1 MQTEKEKGL
10 SIGSSKKKILIKYYY
25 ERIRRDVTNFIKW
38 MLLAILTGL
47 VVGGASSA
55 FAACISAATEY
66 RNSHLWV
73 FLCLPLAGI
82 VIVFMYERLGRQD
95 GGTNQVLSTI
105 KSKDNVP
112 FISAPLI
119 FISTLLTHLTGGS
132 AGREGASIQFGGSI
146 GSWLAKL
153 VHLDETDHHVM
164 IMCGMSAAFAAVF
177 GTPMAAAVFA
187 MEVVSVGVMYYAAL
201 LPCVIAS
208 IIAAEFATGVGLN
221 PETFPVARIPQLSV
235 ESGLKMA
242 VIAAGC
248 GLLSILFC
256 VALKAVS
263 GIYGKYLKNPYLRV
277 CVAGCL
283 VIGITMLLGT
293 GDYMGAGNELIAKAV
308 EQGKARPL
316 DFLWKMILTAI
327 TMRAG
332 YRGGE
337 IVPAF
342 SVGAT
347 FGCVAGGLLGFS
359 PEVAAAAS
367 MVALFCGVTNCPI
380 ASMLISFELFGF
392 SGAAYYLIAIS
403 ISYALSGYYS
413 LYKDQIRQDISI
425 KRHIKKKWYYTIE
438 TYLLTYGMIRFVLE
452 NLRYDAVRGSMM
464 GISTSQW
471 ISLIMIILS
480 IGSVCR
486 RKIRKLKGE

>member
-208 IIAAEFATGVGLN
+208 IIAAEFATGVGL
-221 PETFPVARIPQLSV
+221 TRRHFRL
-235 ESGLKMA
+235 
-242 VIAAGC
+242 
-248 GLLSILFC
+248 
-256 VALKAVS
+256 
-263 GIYGKYLKNPYLRV
+263 
-277 CVAGCL
+277 
-283 VIGITMLLGT
+283 
-293 GDYMGAGNELIAKAV
+293 
-308 EQGKARPL
+308 QG
-316 DFLWKMILTAI
+316 FH
-327 TMRAG
+327 
-332 YRGGE
+332 
-337 IVPAF
+337 
-342 SVGAT
+342 
-347 FGCVAGGLLGFS
+347 
-359 PEVAAAAS
+359 
-367 MVALFCGVTNCPI
+367 N
-380 ASMLISFELFGF
+380 
-392 SGAAYYLIAIS
+392 
-403 ISYALSGYYS
+403 
-413 LYKDQIRQDISI
+413 
-425 KRHIKKKWYYTIE
+425 
-438 TYLLTYGMIRFVLE
+438 
-452 NLRYDAVRGSMM
+452 
-464 GISTSQW
+464 
-471 ISLIMIILS
+471 
-480 IGSVCR
+480 
-486 RKIRKLKGE
+486 

>member
-1 MQTEKEKGL
+1 MEKEEKRADQENDTEEQSTEAKSL
-10 SIGSSKKKILIKYYY
+10 LKKKLQYYSS
-25 ERIRRDVTNFIKW
+25 EIQRDVGNLVKWLMIAVLVGCITGAASTLFSFVLKSVTNCRKENEW
-38 MLLAILTGL
+38 MFYLLPVMGL
-47 VVGGASSA
+47 
-55 FAACISAATEY
+55 I
-66 RNSHLWV
+66 
-73 FLCLPLAGI
+73 I
-82 VIVFMYERLGRQD
+82 VYLYEKFGKDD
-95 GGTNQVLSTI
+95 GGTNQVLSTVR
-105 KSKDNVP
+105 SQDDVP
-112 FISAPLI
+112 ILSAPLI
-119 FISTLLTHLTGGS
+119 FISTALTHLAGGS
-132 AGREGASIQFGGSI
+132 AGREGAAIQLGGSI
-146 GSWLAKL
+146 ANQLGRWI
-153 VHLDETDHHVM
+153 HLDEEDRHV
-164 IMCGMSAAFAAVF
+164 IVMCGMSAAFSALF

-293 GDYMGAGNELIAKAV
+293 GDYMGAGNELIARAV

-413 LYKDQIRQDISI
+413 LYKDQTIVYSKYKARYIN
-425 KRHIKKKWYYTIE
+425 KKTH
-438 TYLLTYGMIRFVLE
+438 
-452 NLRYDAVRGSMM
+452 
-464 GISTSQW
+464 
-471 ISLIMIILS
+471 
-480 IGSVCR
+480 
-486 RKIRKLKGE
+486 

>member
-66 RNSHLWV
+66 
-73 FLCLPLAGI
+73 
-82 VIVFMYERLGRQD
+82 
-95 GGTNQVLSTI
+95 
-105 KSKDNVP
+105 
-112 FISAPLI
+112 
-119 FISTLLTHLTGGS
+119 
-132 AGREGASIQFGGSI
+132 
-146 GSWLAKL
+146 
-153 VHLDETDHHVM
+153 
-164 IMCGMSAAFAAVF
+164 
-177 GTPMAAAVFA
+177 
-187 MEVVSVGVMYYAAL
+187 
-201 LPCVIAS
+201 
-208 IIAAEFATGVGLN
+208 
-221 PETFPVARIPQLSV
+221 
-235 ESGLKMA
+235 
-242 VIAAGC
+242 
-248 GLLSILFC
+248 
-256 VALKAVS
+256 
-263 GIYGKYLKNPYLRV
+263 
-277 CVAGCL
+277 
-283 VIGITMLLGT
+283 IGITMLLGT

-413 LYKDQIRQDISI
+413 LYKDQTIVYSKYKARYIN
-425 KRHIKKKWYYTIE
+425 KKTH
-438 TYLLTYGMIRFVLE
+438 
-452 NLRYDAVRGSMM
+452 
-464 GISTSQW
+464 
-471 ISLIMIILS
+471 
-480 IGSVCR
+480 
-486 RKIRKLKGE
+486 

>member
-95 GGTNQVLSTI
+95 GGTNQILSTI

-177 GTPMAAAVFA
+177 GTPMAAAVFS
-187 MEVVSVGVMYYAAL
+187 MEVVSVGIMYYAAL
-201 LPCVIAS
+201 VPCVIAS
-208 IIAAEFATGVGLN
+208 IIASKFAAGFGIN
-221 PETFPVARIPQLSV
+221 PESFHVVNIPELTI
-235 ESGLKMA
+235 ETGLKMVLVA
-242 VIAAGC
+242 VACAAISIIFCIALQG
-248 GLLSILFC
+248 
-256 VALKAVS
+256 VS
-263 GIYGKYLKNPYLRV
+263 KLYAKFLKNPYIRIVAASAIIIVITLFLR
-277 CVAGCL
+277 
-283 VIGITMLLGT
+283 TS
-293 GDYMGAGNELIAKAV
+293 DYMGAGNNLIELAV
-308 EQGKARPL
+308 ENGQARPL
-316 DFLWKMILTAI
+316 DFFWKLVLTAL

-332 YRGGE
+332 FRGGE
-337 IVPAF
+337 IVPSF
-342 SVGAT
+342 CIGAT
-347 FGCVAGGLLGFS
+347 FGCIMGHLIGLS
-359 PEVAAAAS
+359 PSICAAAGMA
-367 MVALFCGVTNCPI
+367 ALFCGVTNCPI
-380 ASMLISFELFGF
+380 TSILIAFELFGF
-392 SGAAYYLIAIS
+392 RGASYYLIAVS
-403 ISYALSGYYS
+403 ISYAVSGYYG
-413 LYKDQIRQDISI
+413 LYKDQTIVYSKYKAKYIN
-425 KRHIKKKWYYTIE
+425 RHT
-438 TYLLTYGMIRFVLE
+438 RF
-452 NLRYDAVRGSMM
+452 
-464 GISTSQW
+464 
-471 ISLIMIILS
+471 
-480 IGSVCR
+480 
-486 RKIRKLKGE
+486 